1 MGTAAWRVRCAPERA
16 VELVD
21 AALRAAGWREVERDG
36 GEPLGD
42 ARDGEGRDSGGR
54 DGGGSRG
61 LVGISR
67 VFERG
72 RLGRSVLLGGLAGGG
87 QHLEMRVDVRL
98 SDDGASGAA
107 PTAAGAAPAR
117 SEVRCSWS
125 DASPRALGGILG
137 ERRAR
142 RTMDST
148 TRSLRV
154 ALGDA
159 GVLIASAH

>member
-1 MGTAAWRVRCAPERA
+1 MGTAAWSVRCAPERA

-42 ARDGEGRDSGGR
+42 AR
-54 DGGGSRG
+54 GGGSRG
-61 LVGISR
+61 PVGISR

-72 RLGRSVLLGGLAGGG
+72 RLGRSVLMGGLAGGG
-87 QHLEMRVDVRL
+87 QHLEMRIDVRP

-117 SEVRCSWS
+117 SEVHCSWS

-154 ALGDA
+154 ALEDA

>member
-1 MGTAAWRVRCAPERA
+1 MGTAAWHVRGAPEGA
-16 VELVD
+16 FELVA

-36 GEPLGD
+36 GEPKGD
-42 ARDGEGRDSGGR
+42 ARGGGGR

-61 LVGISR
+61 PVGISR

-72 RLGRSVLLGGLAGGG
+72 RLGRSVLMGGLAGGG
-87 QHLEMRVDVRL
+87 QHLEMRIDVRP

-107 PTAAGAAPAR
+107 PTGAGAAPA
-117 SEVRCSWS
+117 SCEVRCSWS

-142 RTMDST
+142 RTMAST
-148 TRSLRV
+148 ARSLRV
-154 ALGDA
+154 ALEDA

>member
-21 AALRAAGWREVERDG
+21 APLRAAGWREVERDG
-36 GEPLGD
+36 EEPKGD
-42 ARDGEGRDSGGR
+42 TR
-54 DGGGSRG
+54 GGGSRG
-61 LVGISR
+61 PVGVSQ

-72 RLGRSVLLGGLAGGG
+72 RLGRSVLMGGLAGGG
-87 QHLEMRVDVRL
+87 QHLEMRVDVRP

-154 ALGDA
+154 ALEDA

>member
-1 MGTAAWRVRCAPERA
+1 MGTAAWRVRCAPERT
-16 VELVD
+16 VELVE
-21 AALRAAGWREVERDG
+21 AALRAAGWREVERDD
-36 GEPLGD
+36 GEPKGD
-42 ARDGEGRDSGGR
+42 TRD
-54 DGGGSRG
+54 GGSRG

-87 QHLEMRVDVRL
+87 QHLEMRVDVRP

-159 GVLIASAH
+159 CVLIASAH